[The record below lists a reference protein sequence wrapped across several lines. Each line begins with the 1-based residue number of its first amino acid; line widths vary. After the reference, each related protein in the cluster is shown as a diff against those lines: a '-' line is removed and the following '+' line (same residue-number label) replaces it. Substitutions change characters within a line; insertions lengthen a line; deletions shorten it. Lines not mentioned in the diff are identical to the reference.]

1 MSPKRSLW
9 QWFRWL
15 APLVPLALLVG
26 IGTAGVGAQA
36 APTVQT
42 KDIGGNTGTVLT
54 DGQGK
59 TLYTFSLD
67 TDGTSHCTDACATAW
82 PPLLLNSGN
91 PVAPSGLSG
100 SLGLITRADGSHQVT
115 YNNQPLYYF
124 SGDSAAG
131 QANGNGRNAFN
142 GTWRVAQPAG
152 AATAS
157 NGATPPPGGATAGQS
172 GGQGSAQAMPATG
185 TGGLGNTPDRTAPL
199 LLALLAVMLGTS
211 GVALV
216 RRARR

>member
-1 MSPKRSLW
+1 MIGWS
-9 QWFRWL
+9 RWWNRGRAIGL
-15 APLVPLALLVG
+15 FVAALLALALG
-26 IGTAGVGAQA
+26 ASGVGAQTN
-36 APTVQT
+36 PTVQT
-42 KDIGGNTGTVLT
+42 RDLGGNTGTVLT

-82 PPLLLNSGN
+82 PPLALASGN

-100 SLGLITRADGSHQVT
+100 SLGVITRSDGTRQVT

-131 QANGNGRNAFN
+131 QANGNGRSAFN

-157 NGATPPPGGATAGQS
+157 SGAPAPASNGQ
-172 GGQGSAQAMPATG
+172 PAASSLPASG
-185 TGGLGNTPDRTAPL
+185 TGGLIGHSDTRVVL
-199 LLALLAVMLGTS
+199 LVLVGGALLIAGT
-211 GVALV
+211 GL
-216 RRARR
+216 RIARGAGR